1 MSTEREGQQ
10 DPIDL
15 INTDLLPP
23 NLRLLCRVL
32 GGRKAF
38 ALCKARGG
46 VPLQV
51 PRRPRVE
58 HWLIEHIGYDGL
70 QALVAEL
77 GGVLIDVPK
86 HDKMLQQL
94 QHMQV
99 HACLMSGLGPTTTAL
114 RTGYTKRHVLN
125 IKASLQHATGERY
138 TPPGQSINQQDMF
151 ADLLQ
156 PGDNDDQDDALFDEM
171 EQQAV
176 AEQEG
181 GVLSIDDDHRDMALA
196 SSHGAHN
203 PFGITKPPR

>member
-1 MSTEREGQQ
+1 MSTER

-15 INTDLLPP
+15 INIDLLPP

-51 PRRPRVE
+51 PRRPRVD
-58 HWLIEHIGYDGL
+58 HWLVDIIGFDGL

-77 GGVLIDVPK
+77 GGLLIDLPK
-86 HDKMLQQL
+86 HDKIMQQL

-125 IKASLQHATGERY
+125 IKASLQHAQGERY
-138 TPPGQSINQQDMF
+138 TPPGQAIEQQDMF
-151 ADLLQ
+151 AELLQ
-156 PGDNDDQDDALFDEM
+156 SGDNDDDDAALFDQM
-171 EQQAV
+171 EEQAV

-181 GVLSIDDDHRDMALA
+181 GVLSIDDEHRETALA

-203 PFGITKPPR
+203 PFGIGKPPA